1 MSFGGPKKG
10 GWGSANPKLQIKY
23 VKEAPKPK
31 PEPKVELK
39 NTSEDEELPSPIVSD
54 TTQGGKRTILLEGN
68 CLFCKILEN
77 ISISGTLL
85 KRLLR
90 VL

>member
-1 MSFGGPKKG
+1 MSFGGPKK

-39 NTSEDEELPSPIVSD
+39 NTSEDEILPSPIISD
-54 TTQGGKRTILLEGN
+54 TTQGGRRTILLEGISYLSKN
-68 CLFCKILEN
+68 FEN
-77 ISISGTLL
+77 Y
-85 KRLLR
+85 
-90 VL
+90 

>member
-54 TTQGGKRTILLEGN
+54 TTQGGKRTILLEG
-68 CLFCKILEN
+68 KIVFFV
-77 ISISGTLL
+77 
-85 KRLLR
+85 KY
-90 VL
+90 